1 MRKLLLA
8 SLSGI
13 LLLSSCS
20 VSKEHSYRV
29 AEDFNS
35 KATKISRSNFSVE
48 QTYVADLD
56 IDLEKSIEGSSSMS
70 HSAKEDAKNEAYYN
84 AITRNNVHVLVDP
97 IYSVTQNGDKW
108 TAIVSGFGARYTNV
122 RPSSDSAGNAVDGC
136 VVEHIENL
144 ERFSKIKG
152 IQEGL
157 INSSYLVDSR
167 DGCCDGKSEG
177 KFGESHLIHASET
190 KGSLVDEYL
199 KLVTLCNNPAA
210 LNDCA
215 ESTND
220 SSAKKGWSLR
230 KK

>member
-35 KATKISRSNFSVE
+35 KDTKISRSNFSVE

-144 ERFSKIKG
+144 ERFSKING

-157 INSSYLVDSR
+157 IKSSYLVDSR

-199 KLVTLCNNPAA
+199 KLVTLCNNPSA
-210 LNDCA
+210 LNDGA